1 MTYARKEYDM
11 AQENFDMIIKNVN
24 MLLEK
29 KNWKPANLIEL
40 TGIPQ
45 SQMSKVLNGKARFTL
60 EQIIAV
66 ADAFNVSIDFLI
78 GREQKYT
85 QTTLPTNKE
94 IYEFFA
100 PLLETTTLRS
110 IYVNV
115 EEDAYELID
124 EPFTY
129 PYGFTKKTSSYK
141 AFYFSNYTQLPNA
154 SDLSADECNTL
165 DMELGINGNGFERNK
180 ELNEFL
186 TYYYKLYD
194 LKKNSGMDEDIYETA
209 INDRLDKLKY

>member
-1 MTYARKEYDM
+1 M
-11 AQENFDMIIKNVN
+11 AQENFDMVIKNVN

-29 KNWKPANLIEL
+29 RNWKPAKLIEV
-40 TGIPQ
+40 TKIPQ

-66 ADAFNVSIDFLI
+66 ADAFNVSIDFLL

-85 QTTLPTNKE
+85 QETLPTNKE

-100 PLLETTTLRS
+100 PLLESGTLKS
-110 IYVNV
+110 IFVNV
-115 EEDAYELID
+115 EEEAYELIE

-129 PYGFTKKTSSYK
+129 PYGYTKKTSSYK
-141 AFYFSNYTQLPNA
+141 AFYFSNYTQLPNIRE
-154 SDLSADECNTL
+154 LSAEECDEI
-165 DMELGINGNGFERNK
+165 DIDYGINGNDFERNK